1 MKKILIVFLFILTL
15 SSCKNASDIYESLY
29 IASMGIEKI
38 EDEYQAHFLLP
49 SSMDVGSNKSE
60 SNESDVAKI
69 KADNLKDLIKNIKD
83 SSLLTINLKHIS
95 SFILHTSILNEEDL
109 KDLIDL
115 IKNSNDFDYN
125 FYMFTTE
132 EKIEEIYKIKNPNQ
146 ESIVY
151 TMLVEP
157 NESKFLLKNSK
168 PVHFLNMCRD
178 FLGNKGIKLPYI
190 ELASVWD
197 ENDSIKCEYNLI
209 YHKNNFVLEKIKRII

>member
-1 MKKILIVFLFILTL
+1 MKRVIIILILIIAL
-15 SSCKNASDIYESLY
+15 SSCQNKTDIYESLY
-29 IASMGIEKI
+29 IASMGIEKV

-49 SSMDVGSNKSE
+49 SSLDVGSNKSE

-69 KADNLKDLIKNIKD
+69 KADNLNDLIENIKN

-95 SFILHTSILNEEDL
+95 SFILHTSILNEKDL

-115 IKNSNDFDYN
+115 IKDSNDFDYN

-157 NESKFLLKNSK
+157 NESRFLLENSK
-168 PVHFLNMCRD
+168 PVHYLSMCRD
-178 FLGNKGIKLPYI
+178 FLDNKEIKLPYI
-190 ELASVWD
+190 ELASIWD
-197 ENDSIKCEYNLI
+197 KNDSIRCEYNLI
-209 YHKNNFVLEKIKRII
+209 YKDNNYILDKIIKA

>member
-1 MKKILIVFLFILTL
+1 MKRLIIIFILIMAL
-15 SSCKNASDIYESLY
+15 SSCQNKTDIYESLY

-69 KADNLKDLIKNIKD
+69 KADNLKDLIENIKD

-95 SFILHTSILNEEDL
+95 SFILHTSILNEKDL
-109 KDLIDL
+109 KVLIDL
-115 IKNSNDFDYN
+115 IKDSKDFDYN

-132 EKIEEIYKIKNPNQ
+132 ENIEKIYKIKNPNQ

-157 NESKFLLKNSK
+157 NESEFLLKNSK

-178 FLGNKGIKLPYI
+178 FLDNKEIRLPYI

-197 ENDSIKCEYNLI
+197 ENDSIRCEYNLI
-209 YHKNNFVLEKIKRII
+209 YHKNNFVLKKIKKG